1 MAAAGRATGVWDR
14 REHTFS
20 FQMPP
25 GITKA
30 YMEFSGT
37 PGHYKFDFDT
47 AQCTGSFVNWGDY
60 DFDYESERFQIER
73 EFSRNNRSRPRITNH
88 PFRRLNHRLE
98 TYNLA
103 RPWTVEPRRRHRS
116 PPRRA
121 RTNTPTSPKRTRRS
135 RSVSFAR
142 NLRSPIPTR
151 SSTTRTSRSPV
162 RPVNVNIVMPACVT
176 PLVRPIRTPTPPR
189 PAAPPPYSPPSPI
202 YRPDPTPSPTST
214 RTANSPPTNN
224 LVTSAA
230 HCSGGS
236 VTVSPQCPMTRTGAS
251 VYKNHSAL
259 TPPKCPNVSTVARKE
274 LKLWEKIQVEMPK
287 ELSRFCK
294 EVTQN
299 IGTYS
304 DLVEFAVKCDV
315 PITWIDRAKE
325 DNPND
330 IQSAINQVFYEWWDR
345 SHLNLT
351 RKLKTIQAAFGY
363 MGKPAIFQRI
373 VYSCPDVEIL
383 LDHTILTRMPNLIG
397 GKHGKTGANPRTLE
411 NVWTLAQEKFR
422 AGKLTDIQHYF
433 ITMLSDIISTQDD
446 YETLC
451 RSLDRLPE
459 YGPMAKPRYET
470 WMLQTQATLIKFFV
484 STKSYL
490 FRMARIRTAFNACG
504 FLTYCDEVF
513 VTLGHRISAINDFA
527 RVNDPPP
534 NELPSAESGSNSG
547 DDSDSPRKRRDSK
560 NSAEISDDE
569 QRQPHVVASTS
580 KENDRTPQTPPNSSN
595 KTSNTNSPTATA
607 VFEFEDTQNDIQLSD
622 ENVQGI
628 VTLRMERNDVKGK
641 TRKEVLERL
650 MPKVLLR
657 DIKKGNKK

>member
-14 REHTFS
+14 REQTFS

-30 YMEFSGT
+30 YMEFSGI

-47 AQCTGSFVNWGDY
+47 AQCTGSFVTWGDY
-60 DFDYESERFQIER
+60 DFDYESDRFQMDR
-73 EFSRNNRSRPRITNH
+73 EFSRCHRSRPRITNH

-98 TYNLA
+98 TYNPA
-103 RPWTVEPRRRHRS
+103 RPWTVSPRRRRRT

-121 RTNTPTSPKRTRRS
+121 RTNTPPPPKRHTRS

-142 NLRSPIPTR
+142 NIRSPIPG
-151 SSTTRTSRSPV
+151 TSRNATITRSPV
-162 RPVNVNIVMPACVT
+162 RPVNVNIVTPAYTT
-176 PLVRPIRTPTPPR
+176 PLVRRVRTPTPPR

-202 YRPDPTPSPTST
+202 YQPDPTPSPP
-214 RTANSPPTNN
+214 RANIVN
-224 LVTSAA
+224 SAQ
-230 HCSGGS
+230 CSGGS
-236 VTVSPQCPMTRTGAS
+236 VSISPQCPRTRTGAS
-251 VYKNHSAL
+251 VYKSQSAL
-259 TPPKCPNVSTVARKE
+259 TPPKSPNVGPVARQE
-274 LKLWEKIQVEMPK
+274 PKLWENIQKELPK

-294 EVTQN
+294 EATEN

-304 DLVEFAVKCDV
+304 DLVDFAVKCDV

-330 IQSAINQVFYEWWDR
+330 SQSAINQVFYEWWDR
-345 SHLNLT
+345 SHLNLAS
-351 RKLKTIQAAFGY
+351 KLRTIMAAFRY
-363 MGKPAIFQRI
+363 MGKPAIFNRI
-373 VYSCPDVEIL
+373 VYTCPDVEML
-383 LDHTILTRMPNLIG
+383 LDHVLQDTMPPLFNADSS
-397 GKHGKTGANPRTLE
+397 TGTPKPHSLE
-411 NVWTLAQEKFR
+411 SVEALARDKIK
-422 AGKLTDIQHYF
+422 AGKITTVQHDLIHLLSEM
-433 ITMLSDIISTQDD
+433 ITSRDH

-451 RSLDRLPE
+451 ESLEMPPE
-459 YGPMAKPRYET
+459 YGESAKPRYET
-470 WMLQTQATLIKFFV
+470 WMLQTEATLIKFYIR
-484 STKSYL
+484 SKSYL
-490 FRMARIRTAFNACG
+490 FIMARLRTAFNACG
-504 FLTYCDEVF
+504 FLMYCDEVF
-513 VTLGHRISAINDFA
+513 VSLGHRISAINDFA

-534 NELPSAESGSNSG
+534 NEFPSAESGSNSG

-560 NSAEISDDE
+560 SSAEISDDE
-569 QRQPHVVASTS
+569 RRQPHVVASTS

-607 VFEFEDTQNDIQLSD
+607 VFEFEDTQNEIQLSD
-622 ENVQGI
+622 ENIQGI
-628 VTLRMERNDVKGK
+628 VTLRMERNAVKGE